1 MIQKLPNIFSRIIN
15 LPAYLLVKF
24 QSKFISELGKN
35 TFLGLST
42 KIIGHKYIRID
53 DNVRIGDYS
62 IITAWDLYNQINF
75 NPQLTI
81 KENTTIGDYAHI
93 TCINKVLLHQNIM
106 IGKFVTITDNSHG
119 DPSKYNE
126 IELSQ
131 NPKDRN
137 LYSKGPVVICENV
150 WIGDKVSILPNVTI
164 GRSSVVG
171 ANSVV
176 TKNIPPF
183 CVYAGNPAKL
193 IKKLK

>member
-24 QSKFISELGKN
+24 QSKFLFELGKN

-42 KIIGHKYIRID
+42 KILGHKYIRIA
-53 DNVRIGDYS
+53 DNVRVGDNS
-62 IITAWDLYNQINF
+62 IITAWDSYNLIKF
-75 NPQLTI
+75 NPQLII
-81 KENTTIGDYAHI
+81 KQNTTIGEYAHI
-93 TCINKVLLHQNIM
+93 TCINKVLLQKNIM

-119 DPSKYNE
+119 DPRKTSK
-126 IELSQ
+126 IELLQ

-137 LYSKGPVVICENV
+137 LYSKGPVIICENV

-164 GRSSVVG
+164 GKSSIVG

-183 CVYAGNPAKL
+183 CIYAGNPAKL
-193 IKKLK
+193 IKKLN